1 MDLASSAVYFGAFI
15 GYILFSFY
23 SDNFGRKLSLALA
36 WGVTFTGSILLLLT
50 ENIYMGAAAM
60 FLLGAGGDASLN
72 ICFYFLGEV
81 YDNESRQ
88 KYSIIIQPFFPAGA
102 LLITLAFYLMQNWR
116 LACLIVIAGPSAFV
130 FLGVLFYVKET
141 PMFLMRK
148 GVDET
153 LKVLNKIGK

>member
-36 WGVTFTGSILLLLT
+36 WGVTFTGSILLFLT

-72 ICFYFLGEV
+72 ICFYFLG
-81 YDNESRQ
+81 
-88 KYSIIIQPFFPAGA
+88 
-102 LLITLAFYLMQNWR
+102 
-116 LACLIVIAGPSAFV
+116 
-130 FLGVLFYVKET
+130 
-141 PMFLMRK
+141 
-148 GVDET
+148 
-153 LKVLNKIGK
+153 